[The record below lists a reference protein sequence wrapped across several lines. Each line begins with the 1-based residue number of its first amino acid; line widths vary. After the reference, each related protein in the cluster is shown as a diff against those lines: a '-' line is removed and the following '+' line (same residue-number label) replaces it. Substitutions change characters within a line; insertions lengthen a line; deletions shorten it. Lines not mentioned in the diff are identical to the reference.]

1 MRRPIDSSALGVITV
16 GRHIMPMMIKKIP
29 NPFLLSFCI
38 LMALIRNRL
47 TAREDSNFIRRRLYQ
62 MKKIHSTPFISD
74 RMLSSRMIFRIGSV
88 RQ

>member
-1 MRRPIDSSALGVITV
+1 
-16 GRHIMPMMIKKIP
+16 
-29 NPFLLSFCI
+29 
-38 LMALIRNRL
+38 MALIRNRL